1 MLETKQKFEEQ
12 QFKIVNDKFPHLWN
26 KRSTTPCNIR
36 DINNGIK
43 TNISNYRIGSS

>member
-1 MLETKQKFEEQ
+1 MLETKQQFEQ
-12 QFKIVNDKFPHLWN
+12 QQQNMVNHQFPHIWN

-43 TNISNYRIGSS
+43 TNINNYRIGSS